1 MSKKYMDY
9 VKENLI
15 DDVDDVYSIAELAS
29 KEIARKFDIEIKV
42 PEMLITV
49 FSVSLRDLLELFQE
63 KEKAGY
69 PKFKAV
75 IADRFEMGYD
85 NAANG
90 EYEVDGSFT
99 AYIKH
104 LYHKDKGDAV
114 AKEYGESSIE
124 LATKWNSINIKGE
137 SSVMAVKDLIPKCL
151 KDLKKLDIGIESGEI
166 IMPLVVTFYD
176 AMIAYVTTQ
185 RASLKEFEYGINM
198 ASLFDVKALENGDT
212 DEHGDSEDIIEFTPS
227 IEFKLGLKDNAKD
240 HRDED

>member
-1 MSKKYMDY
+1 MNY

-15 DDVDDVYSIAELAS
+15 EDVDDVYSIAELAS
-29 KEIARKFDIEIKV
+29 KEIARKFDIEIRV

-104 LYHKDKGDAV
+104 
-114 AKEYGESSIE
+114 
-124 LATKWNSINIKGE
+124 
-137 SSVMAVKDLIPKCL
+137 
-151 KDLKKLDIGIESGEI
+151 
-166 IMPLVVTFYD
+166 PLS
-176 AMIAYVTTQ
+176 Q
-185 RASLKEFEYGINM
+185 R
-198 ASLFDVKALENGDT
+198 
-212 DEHGDSEDIIEFTPS
+212 
-227 IEFKLGLKDNAKD
+227 
-240 HRDED
+240 